1 MTGGHAAPKQE
12 RVRKDTHAVVV
23 GDDVVVIKFLEN
35 VDFCDNLL
43 SVALGHALKIEF
55 LAGEDDPVSL
65 AFTSPDGMAL
75 NSLRP
80 LTLAQLSL
88 FFGQ

>member
-1 MTGGHAAPKQE
+1 LTGGHAAPKQE

-55 LAGEDDPVSL
+55 LAGEDDPVR
-65 AFTSPDGMAL
+65 SPPDFADGAKGACAYNL
-75 NSLRP
+75 QWLVGIERV
-80 LTLAQLSL
+80 
-88 FFGQ
+88 